1 MALLH
6 LRFFAFHASYYP
18 LEVLHQARVQ
28 AKYVLVD
35 RAQFPAGTKVYS
47 QYDVERQG
55 EDQRGRYLPPRY
67 QKFRGDTDPFQYHK
81 QLLDIS
87 LA

>member
-1 MALLH
+1 MSPMALFH

-28 AKYVLVD
+28 ARYVLLD

-47 QYDVERQG
+47 QYDAERQG
-55 EDQRGRYLPPRY
+55 ED
-67 QKFRGDTDPFQYHK
+67 
-81 QLLDIS
+81 
-87 LA
+87 